1 MQNNNLINQELG
13 MFSYK
18 DPELWNDEN
27 IYDETQAPW
36 FYHINNL
43 LDLNKEDLI
52 NIKNIIDNDKKRGV
66 IYNSILDVIDF
77 QTYYGIMRKINS
89 NMNSALSVYLF
100 SCKYFLKKYSKEP
113 DTDGR
118 VKFVFIFGNNTS
130 DLDSV
135 CSSIIYSFFLYI
147 WYSLKGK
154 IDKGSEDNTLM
165 FFVPVINI
173 KRSDMR
179 LKILEKWWLERC
191 EIKNP
196 EEILVF
202 NDNEHLLNVLKYDYK
217 YYICLVDF
225 NNFEANNIYNGD
237 NVKSI
242 IDHHVY
248 KGTGENHRITKS
260 IYPICV
266 CSCMVIISYLYKHS
280 SDFLGV
286 PFVNKSILW
295 LMYGAILKDS
305 NNFIK
310 RDLGKRWI
318 QSDLDIFMSLKKN
331 FKISNKMDI
340 YITYLFNTI
349 RFSIDLKTFGIEN
362 VLFSDYKDYNY
373 FVSEKKIKIRVSS
386 IDFSIDFLFSH
397 ENSDQLVEKMY
408 NLCYE
413 NDFSMFIL
421 IGSYLNNYK
430 LQKDVSI
437 VFYKNDVDR
446 DDLMNTLLVNEEIKL
461 SKKGYKS
468 IKFGDNIQNFDIY
481 QINNLSYSR
490 KRLENFLTTYFS

>member
-1 MQNNNLINQELG
+1 
-13 MFSYK
+13 
-18 DPELWNDEN
+18 
-27 IYDETQAPW
+27 
-36 FYHINNL
+36 
-43 LDLNKEDLI
+43 
-52 NIKNIIDNDKKRGV
+52 
-66 IYNSILDVIDF
+66 
-77 QTYYGIMRKINS
+77 
-89 NMNSALSVYLF
+89 
-100 SCKYFLKKYSKEP
+100 
-113 DTDGR
+113 
-118 VKFVFIFGNNTS
+118 
-130 DLDSV
+130 
-135 CSSIIYSFFLYI
+135 
-147 WYSLKGK
+147 
-154 IDKGSEDNTLM
+154 
-165 FFVPVINI
+165 
-173 KRSDMR
+173 
-179 LKILEKWWLERC
+179 
-191 EIKNP
+191 
-196 EEILVF
+196 
-202 NDNEHLLNVLKYDYK
+202 
-217 YYICLVDF
+217 
-225 NNFEANNIYNGD
+225 
-237 NVKSI
+237 
-242 IDHHVY
+242 
-248 KGTGENHRITKS
+248 
-260 IYPICV
+260 
-266 CSCMVIISYLYKHS
+266 MVIISYLYKHS

-481 QINNLSYSR
+481 QIVTKLFYII
-490 KRLENFLTTYFS
+490 TI